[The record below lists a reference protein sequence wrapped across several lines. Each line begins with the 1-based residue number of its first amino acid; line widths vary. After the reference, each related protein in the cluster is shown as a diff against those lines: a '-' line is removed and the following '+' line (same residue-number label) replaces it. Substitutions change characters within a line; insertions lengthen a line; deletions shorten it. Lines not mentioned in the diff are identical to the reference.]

1 MLHVFLW
8 QAPRGMPYLNAACD
22 VYAAPSRLEGSG
34 MLQVEAG
41 ACGKPVL
48 GIKAMAMLETLV
60 HNETAFLADV
70 AQEVLIRETTLGE
83 ESGYER
89 EPRSASSWTGRPPRT
104 AR

>member
-1 MLHVFLW
+1 
-8 QAPRGMPYLNAACD
+8 
-22 VYAAPSRLEGSG
+22 

-48 GIKAMAMLETLV
+48 GIKAMAMLKTLV

-89 EPRSASSWTGRPPRT
+89 GHRSASPWTGRRPRT